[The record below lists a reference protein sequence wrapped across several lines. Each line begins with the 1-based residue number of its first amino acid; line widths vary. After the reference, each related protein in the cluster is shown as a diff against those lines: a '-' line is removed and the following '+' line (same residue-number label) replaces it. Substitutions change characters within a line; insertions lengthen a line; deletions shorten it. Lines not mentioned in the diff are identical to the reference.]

1 MFWLIRPCLVC
12 LTTSDFLSQGG
23 QADLWDLRRTLK
35 ILWPSISEEDLRSTE
50 TWALVEGLRVL
61 KDDRESIEV
70 VAKNMREC
78 REIGRVLLHLE
89 RTLTAE
95 DFGCTYE
102 A

>member
-1 MFWLIRPCLVC
+1 MC

-23 QADLWDLRRTLK
+23 QADLWDLRRTLR

-70 VAKNMREC
+70 VAKNMRAC
-78 REIGRVLLHLE
+78 RQIGHVLLHLE
-89 RTLTAE
+89 RTLKAK
-95 DFGCTYE
+95 DFDCSYE
-102 A
+102 V